1 MAIEDDTTAA
11 HVHEHSYSII
21 AVVAGLLAA
30 LMLCAVLSYMY
41 YQAPDDFTPW
51 SQSNATQTGEPAR

>member
-21 AVVAGLLAA
+21 AVIAGLLTAI
-30 LMLCAVLSYMY
+30 LLCAVLFYM
-41 YQAPDDFTPW
+41 
-51 SQSNATQTGEPAR
+51 